1 MKTDK
6 FKSFLIEVGI
16 EEMPTGLIDSVKEQ
30 FKQNFLKELSENSV
44 AVKNI
49 KADATALR
57 IVLYG
62 ETGVRNHPGD
72 KKIQGPSYEAAFDNK
87 GNPTKAYFGFV
98 KSQGADK
105 KDVVVEET
113 SRGKYVFVKKKEKVR
128 QASQIIPEI
137 IPAALSKISLPKY
150 MKWDN
155 SGFKFSRPIRTLL
168 VIFGDRVLK
177 FKVQNISSS
186 DYTLVRKGSVY
197 KRVKVKSIKDYFDK
211 MKQEKIIISPE
222 KRKQKI
228 RHLLEAEA
236 RKVNA
241 VLYQNQELL
250 SEVSNLVERPNVLM
264 CEFGEEFL
272 KLPAVVLLAS
282 MAKYQRVFAL
292 TDKNDKFLNRFL
304 AVVENKPKNASGV
317 RKHYEF
323 VLNARLKDAEFFYRG
338 DIKEPLDARVDKLKG
353 VLLHRKLGSLFDK
366 VKRLETAADKVGSI
380 LSLNKRD
387 HKNLLRAA
395 YLSKADLLTRMV
407 CEFPS
412 LEGIMGGVY
421 AKYFKE
427 PKDVAQ
433 AISEHYK
440 PRTNDDDLANNKL
453 GAILSMLDKL
463 YNVIGI
469 IGIGIT
475 PSGSED
481 PFAIRRQIQAVVRIL
496 VQYGLDLSLEDLFA
510 VIYDVLKNDLTAD
523 EEETKNIFL
532 TMAKE
537 RFCVL
542 MKEENIPADLVAA
555 VISADFK
562 VPFDTYLRIRKILII
577 YNKQDFYRAAKVA
590 ERTANIIKGEQGL
603 GKESVVPDIFK
614 EKEER
619 KLWEVYLKYKD
630 KIIEKI
636 DNKEYDTATVLYGR
650 VFYAI
655 IHRFFD
661 EVLVNVEDRV
671 LRRNRKVL
679 LYLINDLMAQRVAD
693 LKGMEVL
700 KDAK

>member
-6 FKSFLIEVGI
+6 FKSFLIEVGV
-16 EEMPTGLIDSVKEQ
+16 EEIPTGLVDSIREQ
-30 FKQNFLKELSENSV
+30 FRQNFLKELSENNIP
-44 AVKNI
+44 AKNV

-57 IVLYG
+57 VVLYG
-62 ETGVRNHPGD
+62 EAESVSQPRD
-72 KKIQGPSYEAAFDNK
+72 KKIQGPSVKAAFDNN
-87 GNPTKAYFGFV
+87 GSPTKAYFGFV

-105 KDVVVEET
+105 KDVVAEET
-113 SRGKYVFVKKKEKVR
+113 SRGKYIFVKKKEQVR
-128 QASQIIPEI
+128 QTSEIIPEI
-137 IPAALSKISLPKY
+137 IPSALSKISLPKY
-150 MKWDN
+150 MKWDG
-155 SGFKFSRPIRTLL
+155 SGFKFSRPVRTLL
-168 VIFGDRVLK
+168 VIFGGRVLRFK
-177 FKVQNISSS
+177 FQNITSS
-186 DYTLVRKGSVY
+186 DYTLVREGSVY
-197 KRVKVKSIKDYFDK
+197 KKIKVKSIEDYFNK

-222 KRKQKI
+222 ERKQKI
-228 RHLLEAEA
+228 KRLLEAEA

-241 VLYQNQELL
+241 VLYRNQELL
-250 SEVSNLVERPNVLM
+250 SEVSNLAERPNVLV
-264 CEFGEEFL
+264 CEFEREFL

-292 TDKNDKFLNRFL
+292 TDKNDKFLNKFL
-304 AVVENKPKNASGV
+304 AVIENKPKDTSGV
-317 RKHYEF
+317 KKHYEF
-323 VLNARLKDAEFFYRG
+323 VLNARLKDAELFYRG
-338 DIKEPLDARVDKLKG
+338 DIKEPLDAKVDKLKG

-366 VKRLETAADKVGSI
+366 VKRLETAADKI
-380 LSLNKRD
+380 AAALSLNKQE
-387 HKNLLRAA
+387 HKNLLRAV

-421 AKYFKE
+421 AEYFKE
-427 PKDVAQ
+427 PKDAAA

-440 PRTNDDDLANNKL
+440 PRTNDDGLANNKL
-453 GAILSMLDKL
+453 GALLSMLDKI

-475 PSGSED
+475 PSGSAD

-496 VQYGLDLSLEDLFA
+496 VQYGLELSLEDLFSI
-510 VIYDVLKNDLTAD
+510 IYDVLRNNLTAD

-542 MKEENIPADLVAA
+542 MKEEDIPVDLVNA
-555 VISADFK
+555 VINADFK
-562 VPFDTYLRIRKILII
+562 VPFDAYLRIRKLLTI
-577 YNKQDFYRAAKVA
+577 YDKRDFYRAAKVA
-590 ERTANIIKGEQGL
+590 ERTANIVKGEKGL
-603 GKESVVPDIFK
+603 DKESADPNLFK
-614 EKEER
+614 EKEEQE
-619 KLWEVYLKYKD
+619 LWEVYLKHKD

-636 DNKEYDTATVLYGR
+636 NNKEYDTVTVLYGR

-671 LRRNRKVL
+671 LRRNRKVM
-679 LYLINDLMAQRVAD
+679 LYLINNLMAQRVAD
-693 LKGMEVL
+693 LKEMEVL